1 MSEAEDI
8 VLKLLAAHTPPG
20 RCPLAGNSVGEV
32 ILLQC
37 RYLRPVLWIYSGSG
51 NEFLKIADPDPTHV
65 IQEYWYLE
73 II

>member
-20 RCPLAGNSVGEV
+20 RCPLAGNSVDQV

-37 RYLRPVLWIYSGSG
+37 RYGTLDQCCGSKYIEFGSGSG
-51 NEFLKIADPDPTHV
+51 VKL
-65 IQEYWYLE
+65 
-73 II
+73 